1 MKITVYNS
9 KGGVGKTR
17 ISINLALM
25 LDYAIITN
33 DINTLT
39 LESIFPKENYIK
51 LKKDQPLDIL
61 PDDYDIIF
69 DFGGFIDTR
78 VSVALK
84 QSDWVLIPTLPENED
99 LQATINIIAEVEK
112 INSNIIVIA
121 NRTENKEDFKF
132 IEKAINQFFTTN
144 KARPHYKVMEI
155 KKSKAMPNI
164 THEKKSIRAMVE
176 EGGLKRYSYSK
187 IADQFEALVNE
198 LKK

>member
-17 ISINLALM
+17 ISINLALT

-39 LESIFPKENYIK
+39 LESVLDEKSYLK
-51 LKKDQPLDIL
+51 LNKDQALDVL

-78 VSVALK
+78 VTTAIK
-84 QSDWVLIPTLPENED
+84 QSNWVLIPTLPEKEE

-112 INSNIIVIA
+112 SNKNIIVIA
-121 NRTENKEDFKF
+121 NRTEDKGDLDFVERSIGKF
-132 IEKAINQFFTTN
+132 FK
-144 KARPHYKVMEI
+144 YKVMEI

-164 THEKKSIRAMVE
+164 TEYKKSIRAMVE
-176 EGGLKRYSYSK
+176 EGGLKAYSYQN
-187 IADQFEALVNE
+187 IANQFEQLIQYISN
-198 LKK
+198 

>member
-17 ISINLALM
+17 ISINLALT

-39 LESIFPKENYIK
+39 LESVLDEKSYLK
-51 LKKDQPLDIL
+51 LNKDQALDVL

-78 VSVALK
+78 VTTAIK
-84 QSDWVLIPTLPENED
+84 QSNWVLIPTLPEKEE

-112 INSNIIVIA
+112 SNKNIIVIA
-121 NRTENKEDFKF
+121 NRTEDKGDFDFVERSIGKF
-132 IEKAINQFFTTN
+132 FK
-144 KARPHYKVMEI
+144 YKVMEI

-164 THEKKSIRAMVE
+164 TEYKKSIRAMVE
-176 EGGLKRYSYSK
+176 EGGLKAYSYQS
-187 IADQFEALVNE
+187 ISNQFEQLIQYISN
-198 LKK
+198 